1 MTKYARDLHEGIDYY
16 REQEQ
21 GEGEEQ
27 GRWVFCCWF
36 FLLVVMLIFV
46 FFCFKWILW
55 QGEGGEGGFLIL

>member
-27 GRWVFCCWF
+27 GRWVFCCCF
-36 FLLVVMLIFV
+36 FFV
-46 FFCFKWILW
+46 GGDVNFCV
-55 QGEGGEGGFLIL
+55 FLF